1 MKWHYRAPHNARDD
15 AAALKSDL
23 GLRIRVGP
31 GGDDD
36 AEVSWH
42 PAGQFFV
49 AVGGPNFDSYD
60 YPTYPEA
67 LAAARE
73 MAAGRFVEP
82 PEYAEEAG
90 ATDARGRALP
100 QLLIPGTERSA
111 HQAAQA
117 RGRKMTTKKA
127 QKSAGGL
134 FEQQERARD
143 LFDRNPTRKKKR
155 QRKITRLRRNAYTT
169 ARGLESGRDLDF
181 ATRMRIAR
189 TRGGSEEAYNRA
201 ASFRQDLGDDP
212 LDTYS
217 PKQKPLYRE
226 RKRGRGLQAFRDDE
240 NIIHP
245 IRSSPGYDP
254 SRAKH
259 DSGFHP
265 KGRTKVQKVRRNPAR
280 RTVNQEWARLRHLST
295 EDLQR
300 FIAAHRKSGRDS
312 VQVRAAREVLK
323 DRFGVSVNKRRT
335 ESVNRNPK
343 KRRTQ
348 SKRRAAPRP
357 KARRVQTRPDNA
369 ANAVGAAAVRYRM
382 GAMPVQRLVA
392 LHNRIAKRRRKSF
405 DDVSVMTAAKIV
417 AISKGASIKRASIRK

>member
-1 MKWHYRAPHNARDD
+1 MKIHYRAPHNARDD

-23 GLRIRVGP
+23 DLAIRVGR
-31 GGDDD
+31 GDDD
-36 AEVSWH
+36 DAHVSWH

-60 YPTYPEA
+60 FPTYPEA
-67 LAAARE
+67 LQAARD

-111 HQAAQA
+111 RQAAQA
-117 RGRKMTTKKA
+117 RAAKMTTKKA

-143 LFDRNPTRKKKR
+143 LFDRNPTRKKKPR
-155 QRKITRLRRNAYTT
+155 RKITRLRRNAYEH
-169 ARGLESGRDLDF
+169 GLESGRDLDF
-181 ATRMRIAR
+181 STRMRIAKM
-189 TRGGSEEAYNRA
+189 RGGGEERYNRA
-201 ASFRQDLGDDP
+201 ASFRQQLGDDP
-212 LDTYS
+212 LDTFS
-217 PKQKPLYRE
+217 PKQRPIYRE
-226 RKRGRGLQAFRDDE
+226 RKRRGLQVFRDDE
-240 NIIHP
+240 NILHP
-245 IRSSPGYDP
+245 IRRSPGYDP
-254 SRAKH
+254 GRAKH

-265 KGRTKVQKVRRNPAR
+265 KGPKVQKVRRNPTRGAAMFR
-280 RTVNQEWARLRHLST
+280 DEDQLERQVERMIDHLDRQFLSSNMT
-295 EDLQR
+295 QATYDR
-300 FIAAHRKSGRDS
+300 KIKAINKWAAHQARNLRKTT
-312 VQVRAAREVLK
+312 L
-323 DRFGVSVNKRRT
+323 
-335 ESVNRNPK
+335 NRNP

-382 GAMPVQRLVA
+382 AAMPVQRLVA

-405 DDVSVMTAAKIV
+405 DDVSVMTAAKIA
-417 AISKGASIKRASIRK
+417 AISKGASIKRPSIRK